1 MALEPLN
8 ESQGKPLRH
17 RAKTE
22 GEIFGRLID
31 ESVDSLENARA
42 QKFAVT
48 DLESLQARIFLT
60 PMHPM
65 LELRYYIETE
75 QSSDFYSIAYDH
87 IFARK
92 SGLYFMGEHR
102 VGKTRAILN
111 AIDRLF
117 EDMPSIAVFY
127 HTAERQL
134 RQTKASFCYDLLK
147 SFKSFAS
154 SKTNSVDRLPRFLI
168 TEAVKAGSR
177 TCVIFI
183 DEAQML
189 TVMQMRYLLE
199 VWNQLAKEGF
209 VLVTVLVGQK
219 GLDSLKQLTNEEDQ
233 KAVVARFFAKG
244 CSIGGLHSID
254 QLRNYLAAF
263 DDKLVYP
270 PNSQWTYS
278 RFFCKQAY
286 DNGWRLVGE
295 ADFLWD
301 ALLHLTNPTSKML
314 KFSGFK
320 LAFINDAI
328 HSFLIDSMSVDMKKF
343 KGSPKIWLDAV
354 SAAATSDLLIGN
366 GLS

>member
-1 MALEPLN
+1 MMPTP
-8 ESQGKPLRH
+8 SDDFQGKSPKGGVK
-17 RAKTE
+17 AD
-22 GEIFGRLID
+22 GEKLSRLID
-31 ESVDSLENARA
+31 ESINNLEAART
-42 QKFAVT
+42 QKFASA
-48 DLESLQARIFLT
+48 DLESLQSRINLT

-65 LELRYYIETE
+65 LEFRYYIPTE
-75 QSSDFYSIAYDH
+75 QSSDFYSIVYDH

-102 VGKTRAILN
+102 VGKTRAIRN
-111 AIDRLF
+111 AIDQLS
-117 EDMPSIAVFY
+117 EEMPSIAVFY
-127 HTAERQL
+127 HSAERQL
-134 RQTKASFCYDLLK
+134 RQTKQSFCHDLLK
-147 SFKSFAS
+147 SFKCFS
-154 SKTNSVDRLPRFLI
+154 SNKTNSVDRLPRFLI

-189 TVMQMRYLLE
+189 TVMQMRFLLE
-199 VWNQLAKEGF
+199 IWNQLAKEDF

-233 KAVVARFFAKG
+233 SAVVARFFTKG
-244 CSIGGLHSID
+244 CNLGGLRSVD
-254 QLRNYLAAF
+254 QLGKYLAAF

-270 PNSQWTYS
+270 TNSDWTYS
-278 RFFCKQAY
+278 RFFCRQAF
-286 DNGWRLVGE
+286 DSGWRLADE
-295 ADFLWD
+295 AQSLWN

-314 KFSGFK
+314 KLSGFK

-328 HSFLIDSMSVDMKKF
+328 HSFFIDSMSMDKKNF
-343 KGSPKIWLDAV
+343 KGSPKLWLEAV